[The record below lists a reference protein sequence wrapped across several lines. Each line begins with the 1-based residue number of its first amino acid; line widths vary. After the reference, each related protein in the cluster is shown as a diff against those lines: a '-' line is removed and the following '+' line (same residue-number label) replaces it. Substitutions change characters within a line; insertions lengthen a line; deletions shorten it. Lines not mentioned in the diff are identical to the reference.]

1 MNSLWSNWISQI
13 SFINEI
19 LLDYFII
26 LTYFLV
32 KKQGSIGLY
41 STEGKEAKNKERGST
56 KMVYSILMKNCHFLP
71 KWVFFVHH
79 LPQLAKF
86 LADNASRRIDAN
98 TMMIDAFN
106 REGFIK
112 IKASLCQLTN
122 HHLKIGQQY
131 PKCWLKIHIYI
142 STLHLMNPSP
152 RDFLLCSPLVREK
165 GEAKPLRK
173 CRKCQ
178 KYQVHCIC
186 QKEEPRTQRPN
197 YLIHTDYSGDH
208 IYPDLTKFH

>member
-1 MNSLWSNWISQI
+1 MSDAYYVCIMIEVKKISI
-13 SFINEI
+13 PFSFFTAFINSSEPTKWFSI
-19 LLDYFII
+19 QEFHLRSVNFQKFLLSKMKFVQQDNYLHIVLAHTVELGKLLKKKQAGIDYFII

-122 HHLKIGQQY
+122 NHLKIG
-131 PKCWLKIHIYI
+131 
-142 STLHLMNPSP
+142 
-152 RDFLLCSPLVREK
+152 
-165 GEAKPLRK
+165 
-173 CRKCQ
+173 
-178 KYQVHCIC
+178 
-186 QKEEPRTQRPN
+186 
-197 YLIHTDYSGDH
+197 
-208 IYPDLTKFH
+208 

>member
-1 MNSLWSNWISQI
+1 MPKNVYYWPKMQLFVVYWIHQSIFLTLMNSLWSNWISQS

-19 LLDYFII
+19 LLDYFVI

-122 HHLKIGQQY
+122 HHL
-131 PKCWLKIHIYI
+131 
-142 STLHLMNPSP
+142 
-152 RDFLLCSPLVREK
+152 
-165 GEAKPLRK
+165 
-173 CRKCQ
+173 
-178 KYQVHCIC
+178 
-186 QKEEPRTQRPN
+186 
-197 YLIHTDYSGDH
+197 
-208 IYPDLTKFH
+208 

>member
-1 MNSLWSNWISQI
+1 MK
-13 SFINEI
+13 

-122 HHLKIGQQY
+122 HHLKIGQKY
-131 PKCWLKIHIYI
+131 LKFSLKFHIYI
-142 STLHLMNPSP
+142 STLH
-152 RDFLLCSPLVREK
+152 FLFNEPFTKRLLALQSMHWSEK
-165 GEAKPLRK
+165 RGKQN
-173 CRKCQ
+173 Q
-178 KYQVHCIC
+178 KENAERYQVYCIC
-186 QKEEPRTQRPN
+186 IKKAQGPKDAIFDPKRAILTTQDQYKPS
-197 YLIHTDYSGDH
+197 ITV
-208 IYPDLTKFH
+208 FW